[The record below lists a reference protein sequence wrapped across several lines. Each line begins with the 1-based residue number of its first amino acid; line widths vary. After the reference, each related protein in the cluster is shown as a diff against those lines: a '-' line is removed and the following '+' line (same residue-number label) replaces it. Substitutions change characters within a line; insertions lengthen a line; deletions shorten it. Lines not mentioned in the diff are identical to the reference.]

1 MKWRARIQFQV
12 AVANWVEGK
21 EDVVIAIVL
30 KHLNRVRLA
39 IDTDESELVW
49 DNAVR
54 AILPA

>member
-12 AVANWVEGK
+12 AVASWVEGK
-21 EDVVIAIVL
+21 EDVVIGIVL

-39 IDTDESELVW
+39 INTAESELVW

-54 AILPA
+54 AILRA